1 MEGLLVDFAREQGAG
16 AIVKGLRA
24 VSDFES
30 EFEQAQLNRTM
41 SPEIETV
48 FIMAASE
55 HSFLSSSAVREI
67 SWHGGDVRGL
77 VPDGILETVR
87 QIYSGSDGKIRT
99 RLLKMDVLVL
109 IDRLEEL
116 VEDAR
121 SFPGFG
127 NTAMVDRDAA
137 FDIIDQMRQTI
148 PEELKQARWIVKER
162 QAMLDE
168 ARSESDRIIRS
179 AQDEAEKITSEEEVL
194 KRAEKRSAEIMED
207 ARRREREIRLGA
219 EDYADEVLANLE
231 DNLGKLLEAVQRGRT
246 KLQGVQEQ

>member
-1 MEGLLVDFAREQGAG
+1 
-16 AIVKGLRA
+16 
-24 VSDFES
+24 
-30 EFEQAQLNRTM
+30 
-41 SPEIETV
+41 
-48 FIMAASE
+48 
-55 HSFLSSSAVREI
+55 
-67 SWHGGDVRGL
+67 
-77 VPDGILETVR
+77 
-87 QIYSGSDGKIRT
+87 
-99 RLLKMDVLVL
+99 MDVLVL

-207 ARRREREIRLGA
+207 ARRRERDTPRRRGLRRRGPRQFGGQPGQAPGGRAAGTHEAARRPGTIA
-219 EDYADEVLANLE
+219 SS
-231 DNLGKLLEAVQRGRT
+231 KLT
-246 KLQGVQEQ
+246 S